1 MFSRREESFE
11 KLRKALSE
19 FIIDEGNKLVKD
31 E

>member
-1 MFSRREESFE
+1 MFSRREESFD

-19 FIIDEGNKLVKD
+19 FIIDEGNKLVRD